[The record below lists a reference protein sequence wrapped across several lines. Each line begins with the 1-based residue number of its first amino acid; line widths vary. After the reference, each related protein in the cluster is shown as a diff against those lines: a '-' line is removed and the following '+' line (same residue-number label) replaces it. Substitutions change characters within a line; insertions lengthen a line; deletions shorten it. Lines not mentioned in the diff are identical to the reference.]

1 MLKLKESQNVFL
13 KGGDEAVILLHSFTG
28 TVRDVKALA
37 EFLNEAGYTCY
48 IPAYK
53 GHGLSLEGL
62 LAYTTNG
69 WWEQV
74 QDSYHYLKDSG
85 YETIHVLGVSLGALM
100 SLKLVET
107 FDVKKCIA
115 MSTPHNRTNKD
126 IKRRLYHYGERINQI
141 QGLDEDES
149 KRQLALIDD
158 YEDGA
163 RLFTSFI
170 EDIMNHLDAVNIP
183 ISIKYG
189 ELDQRFYQDS
199 AEKIYHDISSEH
211 KELTAYKNATH
222 LMTRSDDKEQIEQDI
237 LEFLKK

>member
-53 GHGLSLEGL
+53 GHGL
-62 LAYTTNG
+62 ND
-69 WWEQV
+69 WWKQV

-85 YETIHVLGVSLGALM
+85 YESIHVLGVSLGALM

-141 QGLDEDES
+141 QGLDEEES

-158 YEDGA
+158 YDEGA
-163 RLFTSFI
+163 HIFTSFI
-170 EDIMNHLDAVNIP
+170 EDIMNHLDAVKIP

-189 ELDQRFYQDS
+189 ELDQTFYQDS
-199 AEKIYHDISSEH
+199 AERIYHDIASEH

-222 LMTRSDDKEQIEQDI
+222 LMTRSEDKEQIEKDI